1 MLFLDTS
8 VIVKV
13 YFKEAGSEA
22 VIARFTA
29 PNQVLAASVLSF
41 AEVHAAMARKH
52 RNREIS
58 SAQLSSLRE
67 TFERDWENLVNAV
80 ELNRQTMP
88 ALPGLVRAYPL
99 KAADA
104 VQLSAALWLKNNL
117 AAEKH
122 LGAAQV
128 LEFGVSDRSLA
139 ESARKCGLVVFNP
152 EEEIQER
159 L

>member
-8 VIVKV
+8 VLIKV

-41 AEVHAAMARKH
+41 AAVHAAMARKH

-58 SAQLSSLRE
+58 SAKLSTLRE
-67 TFERDWENLVNAV
+67 TFERDWENSINTV
-80 ELNRQTMP
+80 ELNRQTTA
-88 ALPGLVRAYPL
+88 ALPGLVKAYPL

-104 VQLSAALWLKNNL
+104 VQLSAALWLQNSL
-117 AAEKH
+117 AVEKY
-122 LGAAQV
+122 LGADRV
-128 LEFGVSDRSLA
+128 LEFGVSDRILA
-139 ESARKCGLVVFNP
+139 DSARKCGLVVFNP
-152 EEEIQER
+152 EEESQER